1 MLESAKAGGG
11 SKATFDKEEGTL
23 HICLAS
29 ESKCVESVCS
39 DEWIVACLIV
49 ACFFFFL
56 LVSFSPWLVHWLCVC
71 LLGVPPGTVPTIPL
85 KVNTDIATINTLE
98 KLYHTLE
105 ADNAH
110 RVSNH
115 QENYTKHNTPGED
128 TAKCPTIKLGVLENY
143 TPHQRETTVQGV
155 QPPRLVRCM
164 SPPHLISMSHPPVC
178 MINSK
183 LVGNLGF

>member
-1 MLESAKAGGG
+1 M
-11 SKATFDKEEGTL
+11 
-23 HICLAS
+23 
-29 ESKCVESVCS
+29 
-39 DEWIVACLIV
+39 
-49 ACFFFFL
+49 
-56 LVSFSPWLVHWLCVC
+56 
-71 LLGVPPGTVPTIPL
+71 VPTIADLTIPL
-85 KVNTDIATINTLE
+85 KVNTDIAKINTLE
-98 KLYHTLE
+98 ELYHTLE

-183 LVGNLGF
+183 FGWKSWISNCAPDFWMKGDIGKA